1 MPLTT
6 HKTPSEAVEVFTEKV
21 LSWLHDFN
29 PTTPT
34 PFGLYEM
41 MRFSGKS
48 NHPYSMASGIGVDF
62 AQVILRAKNI
72 YTNHK
77 LVYG

>member
-1 MPLTT
+1 VPLTA
-6 HKTPSEAVEVFTEKV
+6 HKTLSEAVEVITEKV
-21 LSWLHDFN
+21 VSWLHDFN

-41 MRFSGKS
+41 MQFSGKS
-48 NHPYSMASGIGVDF
+48 NHPCSMASGIGTDF
-62 AQVILRAKNI
+62 AQVIFRAKNI
-72 YTNHK
+72 YMNYK